1 MWAGSIG
8 LVAGFLLI
16 ICLALVLA
24 IFLASPF
31 IAVAFFLLGFAAF
44 LVWRGKRRSEQS
56 LGTSYG
62 SRVPTTEEAAA
73 DPVADSSIPDVARSS
88 TDAQT

>member
-8 LVAGFLLI
+8 LVAGFLMI
-16 ICLALVLA
+16 VALALVLA

-31 IAVAFFLLGFAAF
+31 IAIAFFVFFFAAF
-44 LVWRGKRRSEQS
+44 LVWRGKRRTEERHGGQ
-56 LGTSYG
+56 YG
-62 SRVPTTEEAAA
+62 SRVPRTEDTAA

-88 TDAQT
+88 TNKQT